1 MSMAR
6 ASSTPD
12 ATFDMFDEAQMP
24 LAPGAVRLRG
34 FALGNEA
41 AIHRDILGVVA
52 AAPFRDMYTP
62 SGMRMSVRMTNCGP
76 LGWYTDR
83 NGYRYAPVD
92 PITDERWPAIPDSL
106 IELAESAAEAGGY
119 ANFKPDACLINRYAP
134 GAQLSLHQDRDEQ
147 DFSHPIVSVSLGLPA
162 TFLFGGL
169 KRQDKT
175 MAVLLQHG
183 DVVVWG
189 GPSRLFFHGVQ
200 TLAKGEHPLLG
211 DCRLNLTFRKAG

>member
-1 MSMAR
+1 MGR
-6 ASSTPD
+6 ATSAPD
-12 ATFDMFDEAQMP
+12 ATFDMFDEARLP
-24 LAPGAVRLRG
+24 LGPGAVRLRG
-34 FALGNEA
+34 FALDNEA

-83 NGYRYAPVD
+83 SGYRYSSVD
-92 PITDERWPAIPDSL
+92 PSTDKRWPAMPESL
-106 IELAESAAEAGGY
+106 KELAVTAAEAGGY
-119 ANFKPDACLINRYAP
+119 ADFQPDACLINCYTP
-134 GAQLSLHQDRDEQ
+134 GAQLSLHQDHDEK
-147 DFSHPIVSVSLGLPA
+147 DFTQPIVSVSLGLPA

-189 GPSRLFFHGVQ
+189 GPSRKFFHGVQ
-200 TLAKGEHPLLG
+200 TLAKGDHPLLG
-211 DCRLNLTFRKAG
+211 DCRINLTFRKAS